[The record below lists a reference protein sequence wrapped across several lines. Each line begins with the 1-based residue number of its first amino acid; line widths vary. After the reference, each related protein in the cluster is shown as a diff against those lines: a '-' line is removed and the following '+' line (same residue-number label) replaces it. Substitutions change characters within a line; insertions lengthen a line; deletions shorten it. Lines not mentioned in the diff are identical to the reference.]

1 MLALL
6 QAIWLKGSKV
16 TYVTKELMLVVMIVE
31 EGNQVNW
38 SVFLFNNLYCRI
50 GDCSAS
56 SKSKETTGK
65 ESEFGPAQV
74 VDILPR
80 KWFPLE
86 LEKRLPDSDSEDE
99 NDDLEFFNLDSE
111 MKSTSLEVLVE
122 GASIDLDS
130 ISDE

>member
-1 MLALL
+1 
-6 QAIWLKGSKV
+6 V

-38 SVFLFNNLYCRI
+38 SVFLFNNLYCLI

-56 SKSKETTGK
+56 SRSKATTRK

-99 NDDLEFFNLDSE
+99 NDDLEFFDLDSE
-111 MKSTSLEVLVE
+111 MKSTSLELLVE
-122 GASIDLDS
+122 GVSIDLDS
-130 ISDE
+130 IPDE

>member
-16 TYVTKELMLVVMIVE
+16 TYVTKELMIAVMIVE

-50 GDCSAS
+50 RDFSAS
-56 SKSKETTGK
+56 SKSRETTRK
-65 ESEFGPAQV
+65 ESEFGPAQ

-86 LEKRLPDSDSEDE
+86 LEERLPDSDSEDE
-99 NDDLEFFNLDSE
+99 NDDLEFFDLDSE

-130 ISDE
+130 IPDE

>member
-50 GDCSAS
+50 RDFSAS
-56 SKSKETTGK
+56 SKSKESTRK
-65 ESEFGPAQV
+65 ESEFGPAHV

-99 NDDLEFFNLDSE
+99 NDDLEFFDLDSE

-130 ISDE
+130 IPDE